1 MATVGILH
9 EYSDGEDWADFVER
23 LDQYFLANNMAAV
36 GDAVHRRAVLLTVCW
51 QKVYGLI
58 KNLLSPRRPTD
69 KSYEELCEL
78 VKLHFKPKAG
88 LIISRCKVYTHSP
101 GKSGNFQFCH

>member
-23 LDQYFLANNMAAV
+23 LDQYFVAINVAAV
-36 GDAVHRRAVLLTVCW
+36 GDAVRRRAVLLTVCR
-51 QKVYGLI
+51 QKVYELI
-58 KNLLSPRRPTD
+58 KNLLSQWRPTD

-78 VKLHFKPKAG
+78 VTLHFRPKAG
-88 LIISRCKVYTHSP
+88 LIEI
-101 GKSGNFQFCH
+101 